1 MRRAD
6 KILDTV
12 RPAPDA
18 VGGVTT
24 RDGERVWKDEDG
36 RLGYTIGFASR
47 ILRHGVTGDELVDVL
62 GDPDDDAR

>member
-1 MRRAD
+1 
-6 KILDTV
+6 
-12 RPAPDA
+12 
-18 VGGVTT
+18 
-24 RDGERVWKDEDG
+24 VWKDEDG